1 MATAKTKTIN
11 FPPKKEKT
19 LAQAMLDFRVNV
31 DSVIMDSTNPFFNSG
46 YASYNIV
53 RETINPTLD
62 MLGIVI
68 IQAPMILDGIDV
80 LNTKIYMAHNPS
92 DMIESNMR
100 LLTPKADMQQLSGSI
115 TYARRVSLITLL
127 GLATEDDDANQ
138 SSEHPS
144 VPTWENA
151 NQRNDIIADVQL
163 YVDNDTDED
172 MQDALDLL
180 AKSKKHKDKAIE
192 SKRASSLWS
201 GLGKEYQS
209 KLSLYRRKIS
219 E

>member
-1 MATAKTKTIN
+1 ME
-11 FPPKKEKT
+11 KKKIT

-31 DSVIMDSTNPFFNSG
+31 DSVTKDSTNPFFNSG
-46 YASYNIV
+46 YASYNVV

-62 MLGIVI
+62 MLGIVV

-80 LNTKIYMAHNPS
+80 LNTRIYLGDTPS
-92 DMIESNMR
+92 DMIVSNIR
-100 LLTPKADMQQLSGSI
+100 LLMPKNDMQQLGGAI
-115 TYARRVSLITLL
+115 TYAKRYALISLF
-127 GLATEDDDANQ
+127 GLAEDDDDGNKA
-138 SSEHPS
+138 SEHPS
-144 VPTWENA
+144 IPTWENA

-172 MQDALDLL
+172 MQFALDLL

>member
-1 MATAKTKTIN
+1 ME
-11 FPPKKEKT
+11 KKKIT

-31 DSVIMDSTNPFFNSG
+31 DSVTKDSTNPFFNSG
-46 YASYNIV
+46 YTSYNAV

-62 MLGIVI
+62 MLGIVV
-68 IQAPMILDGIDV
+68 IQAPMILEGIDV
-80 LNTKIYMAHNPS
+80 LNTKVYMAHNPS
-92 DMIESNMR
+92 DFICSNIR
-100 LLTPKADMQQLSGSI
+100 LLMPKNDMQQLGGAI
-115 TYARRVSLITLL
+115 TYAKRYSLVSLF
-127 GLATEDDDANQ
+127 GLAEEDDDGNKA
-138 SSEHPS
+138 SEHPS
-144 VPTWENA
+144 IPTWENA

-163 YVDNDTDED
+163 FVDNDTDED
-172 MQDALDLL
+172 MQEALDLL

-201 GLGKEYQS
+201 GLGKEYQA

>member
-1 MATAKTKTIN
+1 ME
-11 FPPKKEKT
+11 KKKIT

-46 YASYNIV
+46 YASYNVV

-62 MLGIVI
+62 MLGIVV

-80 LNTKIYMAHNPS
+80 LNTKVYMAHNPS

-115 TYARRVSLITLL
+115 TYARRVSLITLF

-144 VPTWENA
+144 IPTWSNS

-163 YVDNDTDED
+163 FVDNDTDED
-172 MQDALDLL
+172 MQFALDLL

-192 SKRASSLWS
+192 SKRASSLWA
-201 GLGKEYQS
+201 GLGKEYQA

>member
-1 MATAKTKTIN
+1 ME
-11 FPPKKEKT
+11 KKKKT
-19 LAQAMLDFRVNV
+19 LAEAMLDFRVNV
-31 DSVIMDSTNPFFNSG
+31 DSVTKDSTNPFFNSG
-46 YASYNIV
+46 YTSYNAV

-62 MLGIVI
+62 MLGIVV
-68 IQAPMILDGIDV
+68 IQAPMILEGIDV
-80 LNTKIYMAHNPS
+80 LNTKVYMAHNPS
-92 DMIESNMR
+92 DFICSNIR
-100 LLTPKADMQQLSGSI
+100 LLMPKGDMQQLGSAI
-115 TYARRVSLITLL
+115 SYAKRYSLVSLF
-127 GLATEDDDANQ
+127 GLAMEDDDGNKA
-138 SSEHPS
+138 SEHPS
-144 VPTWENA
+144 IPTWENA

-201 GLGKEYQS
+201 GLGKEYQA

>member
-1 MATAKTKTIN
+1 MTTSKTIK

-19 LAQAMLDFRVNV
+19 LSQAMLDFRVNV

-46 YASYNIV
+46 YASYNVV

-62 MLGIVI
+62 MLGIVV

-80 LNTKIYMAHNPS
+80 LNTKVYMAHNPS

-115 TYARRVSLITLL
+115 TYARRVSLITLF

-144 VPTWENA
+144 IPTWSNS
-151 NQRNDIIADVQL
+151 NQRNDIIADAQL
-163 YVDNDTDED
+163 FVDNDTDED
-172 MQDALDLL
+172 MQFALDLL
-180 AKSKKHKDKAIE
+180 AKSKDNAIE

-201 GLGKEYQS
+201 GLGKEYQTKVS
-209 KLSLYRRKIS
+209 EFRREQK
-219 E
+219 

>member
-1 MATAKTKTIN
+1 MEKKKT
-11 FPPKKEKT
+11 T

-31 DSVIMDSTNPFFNSG
+31 DSVTKDSTNPFFNSG
-46 YASYNIV
+46 YTSYNAV

-62 MLGIVI
+62 MLGIVV
-68 IQAPMILDGIDV
+68 IQAPMILEGIDV
-80 LNTKIYMAHNPS
+80 LNTKVYMAHNPS
-92 DMIESNMR
+92 DFICSNIR
-100 LLTPKADMQQLSGSI
+100 LLMPKNDMQQLGGAI
-115 TYARRVSLITLL
+115 TYAKRYSLVSLF
-127 GLATEDDDANQ
+127 GLAEEDDDGNKA
-138 SSEHPS
+138 SEHPS
-144 VPTWENA
+144 IPTWENA

-163 YVDNDTDED
+163 FVDNDTDED
-172 MQDALDLL
+172 MQEALDLL

-201 GLGKEYQS
+201 GLGKEYQA

>member
-1 MATAKTKTIN
+1 MEKKKT
-11 FPPKKEKT
+11 T

-31 DSVIMDSTNPFFNSG
+31 DSVTKDSTNPYFNSG
-46 YASYNIV
+46 YTSYNAV

-62 MLGIVI
+62 MLGIVV
-68 IQAPMILDGIDV
+68 IQAPMILEGIDV
-80 LNTKIYMAHNPS
+80 LNTKVYMAHNPS
-92 DMIESNMR
+92 DFICSNIR
-100 LLTPKADMQQLSGSI
+100 LLMPKNDMQQLGGAI
-115 TYARRVSLITLL
+115 TYAKRYSLVSLF
-127 GLATEDDDANQ
+127 GLAEEDDDGNKA
-138 SSEHPS
+138 SEHPS
-144 VPTWENA
+144 IPTWENA

-163 YVDNDTDED
+163 FVDNDTDED
-172 MQDALDLL
+172 MQEALDLL

-201 GLGKEYQS
+201 GLGKEYQA

>member
-1 MATAKTKTIN
+1 ME
-11 FPPKKEKT
+11 KKKIT
-19 LAQAMLDFRVNV
+19 LSQAMLDFRVNI
-31 DSVIMDSTNPFFNSG
+31 DSVTKDSVNPHWKNG
-46 YASYNIV
+46 YASYNAVQEAI
-53 RETINPTLD
+53 TPTLD
-62 MLGIVI
+62 MLGIVV

-80 LNTKIYMAHNPS
+80 LNTRIYMADNTS
-92 DMIESNMR
+92 EMIVSNIR
-100 LLTPKADMQQLSGSI
+100 LLLPKSDMQQLGGAI
-115 TYARRVSLITLL
+115 TYARRYALVCLF
-127 GLATEDDDANQ
+127 GLAVEDDDGEQA
-138 SSEHPS
+138 SEHPS
-144 VPTWENA
+144 IPTWSNA

-172 MQDALDLL
+172 MQFALDLL

-201 GLGKEYQS
+201 GLGKEYQA